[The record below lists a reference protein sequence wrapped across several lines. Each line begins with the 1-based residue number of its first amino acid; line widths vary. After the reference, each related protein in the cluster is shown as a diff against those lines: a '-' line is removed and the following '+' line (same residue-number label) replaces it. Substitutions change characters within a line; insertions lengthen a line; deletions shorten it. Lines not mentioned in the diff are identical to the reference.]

1 MSSLTHESGIYDQRQ
16 SGVDTLS
23 SRAYNFAIPFFTTL
37 EIMIAGL
44 AASVSYSWTFGGSS
58 ALYLLFIFACFI
70 AAVGGSIFTMSTDVP
85 ILSFAGGSLTAA
97 AMGLMVGPFVALYS
111 GADVFQAFVLTAGV
125 VLLTGFIGATI
136 PQDLVGWGST
146 LFGALLGLIIINF
159 AAIFLGAT
167 TGFVMTLIDWAVVLL
182 FSAIMMYDMN
192 QAQRLDKT
200 LDNAIDVSVN
210 VFMNFMNIFIRLL
223 AIFGSRD

>member
-1 MSSLTHESGIYDQRQ
+1 MSSLTHESGFYDQRQ
-16 SGVDTLS
+16 TGVDTLS
-23 SRAYNFAIPFFTTL
+23 SRAYNFAIPFFTML

-44 AASVSYSWTFGGSS
+44 AASVSYSWTFSGSGI
-58 ALYLLFIFACFI
+58 LYLLFLFGCFA
-70 AAVGGSIFTMSTDVP
+70 AAVGGSIFTVSTDEP
-85 ILSFAGGSLTAA
+85 ILSFCGGALTAS

-111 GADVFQAFVLTAGV
+111 GADVFQAFVLAAGV

-136 PQDLVGWGST
+136 PQDLAGWGST

-159 AAIFLGAT
+159 GVIIFGGS
-167 TGFVMTLIDWAVVLL
+167 TGFAMTIIDWAVVLL

-223 AIFGSRD
+223 SIFGNRD